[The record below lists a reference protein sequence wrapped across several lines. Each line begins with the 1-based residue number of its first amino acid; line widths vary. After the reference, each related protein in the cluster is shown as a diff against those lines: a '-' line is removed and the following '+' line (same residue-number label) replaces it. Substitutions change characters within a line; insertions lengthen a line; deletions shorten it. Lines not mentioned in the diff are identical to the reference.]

1 MERERESMRD
11 DEILKENEKIMR
23 KRDWG
28 KYHGGK
34 ITRKI
39 GGDWRRMRE
48 RNKETEIMTQRQKR
62 ESARKRI
69 KELRR

>member
-1 MERERESMRD
+1 MRD

-39 GGDWRRMRE
+39 GGD
-48 RNKETEIMTQRQKR
+48 
-62 ESARKRI
+62 
-69 KELRR
+69 